1 MHIEKKTLR
10 NILLCAGGV
19 FVLYLLLSGSDKIK
33 SVFIFFR
40 DLLFPF
46 FLGGA
51 LAFILNVPVRGYE
64 RMLVGVK
71 KKSGRRLLA
80 IALTLLTF
88 ALILAVIFVLL
99 IPQLSKAFQDLGP
112 SVAGFLKQSETFI
125 MGIKPDWSGW
135 GDLSDVENIQW
146 TSLFKNF
153 FSIFGDNVQNV
164 LGSAFSAIGDFA
176 GTVIDLLIA
185 FVFAIYCVL
194 QKENLARQF
203 RKLAYAYLPEKL
215 ADGIVRVMRLTNSI
229 FSNFLSGQCLEVC
242 ILGCMF
248 AVTMTIFRLP
258 FVPLISILI
267 AVTAFIPVVGAWIG
281 CIVGAFLILMVS
293 PVKALWFVVV
303 FAILQWIEN
312 NFIYPK
318 VVGTSIGLPGMWV
331 LVAVAIG
338 GDLMGVTGMF
348 LMIPAASV
356 LYTLLRDT
364 TEKRLSERNVD
375 PEKLKDHAPDL
386 KPGLSLMSVFRFKK
400 KKTEKTQNS
409 EKEEIKK

>member
-10 NILLCAGGV
+10 NIVLCAGGV
-19 FVLYLLLSGSDKIK
+19 FVLYLLLTGSEKIK
-33 SVFIFFR
+33 SIFIFFR

-64 RMLVGVK
+64 RMLSGMK

-88 ALILAVIFVLL
+88 ALVLTLVFLLL
-99 IPQLSKAFQDLGP
+99 IPQLSKAFQELGP
-112 SVAGFLKQSETFI
+112 SMTGFLEQSESFI
-125 MGIKPDWSGW
+125 QGLKPDWQGW

-146 TSLFKNF
+146 TSIFKNF
-153 FSIFGDNVQNV
+153 FSIFGENMQNV

-176 GTVIDLLIA
+176 ATVIDLLIA

-194 QKENLARQF
+194 QKENLARQG

-215 ADGIVRVMRLTNSI
+215 ADAIVRVMRLTNSI

-242 ILGCMF
+242 ILGTMF

-281 CIVGAFLILMVS
+281 CIVGAFLILMAS
-293 PVKALWFVVV
+293 PVQAVWFIVI

-348 LMIPAASV
+348 LMIPVVSV

-364 TEKRLSERNVD
+364 TAKRLAERNVD
-375 PEKLKDHAPDL
+375 PDKLKDHEPDL
-386 KPGLSLMSVFRFKK
+386 KPGLSLASIFRFKK
-400 KKTEKTQNS
+400 NKGKNQVADKK
-409 EKEEIKK
+409 EKEQ